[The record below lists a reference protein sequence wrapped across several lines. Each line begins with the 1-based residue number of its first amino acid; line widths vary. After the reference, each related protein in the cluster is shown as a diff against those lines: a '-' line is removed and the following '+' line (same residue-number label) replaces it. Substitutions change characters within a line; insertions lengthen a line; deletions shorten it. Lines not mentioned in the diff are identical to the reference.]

1 MNELMKNAM
10 TWERTGNIAVD
21 MVADV
26 VYKSRQTM
34 KPLRS
39 IELRPEAYAKFLEFV
54 LKKAGEENV
63 LGKNGEVI
71 APLDFDGV
79 AIKKGSSLQPHT
91 MAFDFWPL
99 ISKDVE
105 AYKEYKAIH
114 GVFPQHLSQV
124 K

>member
-1 MNELMKNAM
+1 MNPLMKNAD

-21 MVADV
+21 MVANA
-26 VYKSRQTM
+26 VYRSRQTM

-39 IELRPEAYAKFLEFV
+39 IHLRPEAFKKFLEFV
-54 LKKAGEENV
+54 LRKAGEENV

-79 AIKKGSSLQPHT
+79 AIKKGSALQADH

-99 ISKDVE
+99 INKDVE
-105 AYKEYKAIH
+105 SYKEYKAIN
-114 GVFPQHLSQV
+114 GEFPEHLTQV